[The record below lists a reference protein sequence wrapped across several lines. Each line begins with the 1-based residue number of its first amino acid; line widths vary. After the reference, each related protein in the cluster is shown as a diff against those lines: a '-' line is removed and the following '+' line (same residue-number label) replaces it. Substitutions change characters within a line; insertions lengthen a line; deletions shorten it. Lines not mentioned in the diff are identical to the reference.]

1 MFYLTELGNRLK
13 EAREAKGMSLDDL
26 QRVTKIQKR
35 YLTGIEEGKYDMMP
49 GKFYVR
55 AFIKQYCEAV
65 GLDPEEIF
73 EQYKSDVPVVYNE
86 DLPNQLSRVQSR
98 KIVPSRDSKFID
110 LLPKILVG
118 LFIIGTVVLIYVLIA
133 KNVNTSQ
140 DKPKDD
146 IGSETVNYGESKN
159 SPLKNE
165 KKGEEP
171 AKKEQPEKQK
181 EQKQVT
187 KEPAIVKQEL
197 TSVSTS
203 GKNSTYQLKNADKFT
218 LKVSSSGS
226 TWVNIKNGSGKSFY
240 QGTLNRSQS
249 QEINFTNETAA
260 VLIIGN
266 AADTD
271 IFVNGEKLEYSISPV
286 QTVTQNVT
294 IQFAKAQ

>member
-1 MFYLTELGNRLK
+1 MTELGNRLK